1 MIEIKNASTSY
12 VKGKKIID
20 KMNLKIE
27 DGIVF
32 GFIGPNG
39 AGKTTTLEMI
49 TGVLQI
55 DEGDIFIDGKSI
67 KTKPIE
73 AKKKF
78 GFVPDSPEMFEK
90 LTGLEYLNFIGD
102 VYEVNPEERLEIVEK
117 LAKKF
122 NIYDSLKDR
131 IQSYSHGMKQ
141 KLLIISVLL
150 YNPKNWILDEPM
162 TGLDPQASYTLKE
175 LMKEDK
181 RSDKENVMKEHSKK
195 GNTVFFSTHVLEV
208 AEKICDKIAI
218 INKGKIIYTG
228 TIEELKEQLKTDT
241 SLEESFLELIESK
254 EK

>member
-1 MIEIKNASTSY
+1 MIEIKNVSTSY
-12 VKGKKIID
+12 VKGQKIID

-27 DGIVF
+27 DKTIF

-67 KTKPIE
+67 KEDPIE
-73 AKKKF
+73 AKKLF
-78 GFVPDSPEMFEK
+78 GFVPDSPDMFEK
-90 LTGLEYLNFIGD
+90 LTGIEYLNFIGD
-102 VYEVNPEERLEIVEK
+102 IYKVNPKQRLEIVEK
-117 LAKKF
+117 LSREL
-122 NIYDSLKDR
+122 NIYNHLKER

-162 TGLDPQASYTLKE
+162 TGLDPQASYILKE
-175 LMKEDK
+175 LMKEHA
-181 RSDKENVMKEHSKK
+181 RK

-208 AEKICDKIAI
+208 AEKICDKIAV

-228 TIEELKEQLKTDT
+228 SIENLKEQVKNDA
-241 SLEESFLELIESK
+241 SLEESFLELIDAKK
-254 EK
+254 E

>member
-27 DGIVF
+27 DGIVY

-175 LMKEDK
+175 LMKE
-181 RSDKENVMKEHSKK
+181 HSKK

>member
-1 MIEIKNASTSY
+1 MIEIKNVSTSY
-12 VKGKKIID
+12 VKGQKIID
-20 KMNLKIE
+20 NMNLKIE
-27 DGIVF
+27 DGLVF

-49 TGVLQI
+49 TGILQI

-67 KTKPIE
+67 KNQPIQ
-73 AKKKF
+73 AKKLF

-90 LTGLEYLNFIGD
+90 LTGLEYLNFVGD
-102 VYEVNPEERLEIVEK
+102 IYEVPVKNRLEIVQK
-117 LAKKF
+117 LAKEF
-122 NIYDSLKDR
+122 NIYDNLRDR

-162 TGLDPQASYTLKE
+162 TGLDPQASYILKK
-175 LMKEDK
+175 L
-181 RSDKENVMKEHSKK
+181 MKEHSQK

-218 INKGKIIYTG
+218 INKGIIIFVG
-228 TIEELKEQLKTDT
+228 TCDQLRASYKTNA
-241 SLEESFLELIESK
+241 SLEESFLEIIGDE
-254 EK
+254 

>member
-27 DGIVF
+27 NGIVF

-73 AKKKF
+73 AKKIF

-175 LMKEDK
+175 LMKE
-181 RSDKENVMKEHSKK
+181 HSKK

>member
-1 MIEIKNASTSY
+1 MIEIKKASTSY

-20 KMNLKIE
+20 NMNLKIE
-27 DGIVF
+27 DGTVF

-67 KTKPIE
+67 KTKPLE

-102 VYEVNPEERLEIVEK
+102 VYEVNSEQRLEIVEK

-162 TGLDPQASYTLKE
+162 TGLDPQAAYTLKE
-175 LMKEDK
+175 LMKE
-181 RSDKENVMKEHSKK
+181 HSQK

-228 TIEELKEQLKTDT
+228 TVEKLKEQLKTDT

-254 EK
+254 EE

>member
-27 DGIVF
+27 NGIVF

-175 LMKEDK
+175 LMKE
-181 RSDKENVMKEHSKK
+181 HSKK
-195 GNTVFFSTHVLEV
+195 GNTVFFQTHVLEV

>member
-175 LMKEDK
+175 LMKE
-181 RSDKENVMKEHSKK
+181 HSKK